1 MSTLIHQLGDGWD
14 RAVHQEEV
22 WGTVV
27 TFDIRDEH
35 LDDLALEAIA
45 EEIGRAHV

>member
-45 EEIGRAHV
+45 EAVE